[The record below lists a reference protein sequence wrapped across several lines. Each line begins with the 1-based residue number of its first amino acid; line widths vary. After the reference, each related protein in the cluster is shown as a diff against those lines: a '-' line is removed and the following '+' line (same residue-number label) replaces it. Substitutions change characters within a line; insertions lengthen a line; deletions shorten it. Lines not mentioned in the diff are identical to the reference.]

1 MSVENVSSK
10 SAKLAELKNK
20 RSKLQS
26 KRKINSNKLEVLI
39 TIVNRQKTE
48 FYTDLIQSFDV
59 NMQTVLKA
67 RGTAT
72 VETLALLG
80 LEESKK
86 SVIVSI
92 IRQDKV
98 KDALIMLEK
107 KFKTIKNG
115 GGIAYTVPIS
125 SVIGVAIFGFLSNN
139 ALTVKEDKK

>member
-1 MSVENVSSK
+1 MSVENVSNK
-10 SAKLAELKNK
+10 SAKFAELKNK

-26 KRKINSNKLEVLI
+26 KKKINSNKLEVLI

-98 KDALIMLEK
+98 KDALLMLEK

>member
-98 KDALIMLEK
+98 KDALSMLEK

-115 GGIAYTVPIS
+115 NGIAYTVPIS

>member
-1 MSVENVSSK
+1 MSVDNVSNK
-10 SAKLAELKNK
+10 SAKFAELKNK

-26 KRKINSNKLEVLI
+26 KKKINSNKLEVLI

-98 KDALIMLEK
+98 KDALLMLEK

>member
-1 MSVENVSSK
+1 MSVENVSNK

-26 KRKINSNKLEVLI
+26 KKKINSNKLEVLI

-98 KDALIMLEK
+98 KDALLMLEK